1 LNGQRNGAEINRNP
15 ENFRRPALAVR
26 DAAVEPHLTERL
38 WRDDASVADASAITA
53 ELTDAV
59 IDRLLSV
66 PPDLEARVYEAMRYS
81 ALAPGKRMR
90 PLLVLAGARLFGV
103 VERSALQVAA
113 AIEMVHAYSLIH
125 DDLPAMDNSDLRRGR
140 PTCHKK
146 FDDATAVLA
155 GDGLLTMAFGVLAHP
170 DTHGDP
176 AVRCEL
182 VAALAQAAGAAGM
195 VGGQMIDLIAEKQ
208 ILDIGATTRLQRMKT
223 GALIA
228 FACEAGAILAKA
240 PAEMRTAL
248 RGYAH
253 DLGLAFQ
260 IADDLLDIEGSAA
273 ETGKPI
279 GADAAAGKATFVS
292 ILGVER
298 ARAQAELL
306 VRQAAAHLD
315 LFEERAELLRQ
326 VARFVVNRRM

>member
-1 LNGQRNGAEINRNP
+1 MTKTLWPDGIS
-15 ENFRRPALAVR
+15 FPAALEQAAR
-26 DAAVEPHLTERL
+26 MTDAALGT
-38 WRDDASVADASAITA
+38 
-53 ELTDAV
+53 
-59 IDRLLSV
+59 LLLV
-66 PPDLEARVYEAMRYS
+66 PPGLESRVYQAMRYS
-81 ALAPGKRMR
+81 ALAPGKRLR
-90 PLLVLAGARLFGV
+90 PFLVLASADLFGV
-103 VERSALQVAA
+103 AQRCALQVAVA
-113 AIEMVHAYSLIH
+113 GEMVHAYSLVH

-140 PTCHKK
+140 PTCHKE
-146 FDDATAVLA
+146 FDEATAILA
-155 GDGLLTMAFGVLAHP
+155 GDGLLTAAFEVLADP

-182 VAALAQAAGAAGM
+182 VAALAGAAGAAGM
-195 VGGQMIDLIAEKQ
+195 VGGQMIDLIAETTT
-208 ILDIGATTRLQRMKT
+208 LDIGAITRLQRMKT

-240 PAEMRTAL
+240 PHEVRLAL

-260 IADDLLDIEGSAA
+260 IADDLLDVEGSAK
-273 ETGKPI
+273 ETGKPV

-306 VRQAAAHLD
+306 VDQAVDHLD
-315 LFEERAELLRQ
+315 LFEQRAELLRQ
-326 VARFVVNRRM
+326 VARFVIDRRR

>member
-1 LNGQRNGAEINRNP
+1 MTAT
-15 ENFRRPALAVR
+15 
-26 DAAVEPHLTERL
+26 LTDSLLERL
-38 WRDDASVADASAITA
+38 
-53 ELTDAV
+53 LK
-59 IDRLLSV
+59 
-66 PPDLEARVYEAMRYS
+66 PPPGLEARVYEAMAYS
-81 ALAPGKRMR
+81 ALAPGKRLR
-90 PLLVLAGARLFGV
+90 PLLVLAGSRLFGV
-103 VERSALQVAA
+103 SRTCALQVAA

-140 PTCHKK
+140 PTCHKA

-155 GDGLLTMAFGVLAHP
+155 GDGLLTMAFEVLSHP

-182 VAALAQAAGAAGM
+182 VAALAAAAGSAGM
-195 VGGQMIDLIAEKQ
+195 VGGQMIDLIAETRT
-208 ILDIGATTRLQRMKT
+208 LDIGAITRLQRMKT

-228 FACEAGAILAKA
+228 FSCEAGAILAKA
-240 PAEMRTAL
+240 SPELRTAL

-260 IADDLLDIEGSAA
+260 IADDLLDVEGSSA
-273 ETGKPI
+273 ETGKPV

-298 ARAQAELL
+298 ARAQAQLL
-306 VRQAAAHLD
+306 VDQAVAHLD
-315 LFEERAELLRQ
+315 LFEQRAELLRQ
-326 VARFVVNRRM
+326 VARFVVNRRT

>member
-1 LNGQRNGAEINRNP
+1 VTETLWPDGVSVTDAT
-15 ENFRRPALAVR
+15 AVATR
-26 DAAVEPHLTERL
+26 
-38 WRDDASVADASAITA
+38 
-53 ELTDAV
+53 LTDAL
-59 IDRLLSV
+59 IERLLAV
-66 PPDLEARVYEAMRYS
+66 PEGLEARVYEAMRYS
-81 ALAPGKRMR
+81 ALAPGKRLR

-103 VERSALQVAA
+103 ARRSAAQVAA

-140 PTCHKK
+140 PTCHKE

-155 GDGLLTMAFGVLAHP
+155 GDGLLTMAFEVLAHP

-176 AVRCEL
+176 AVRSGL
-182 VAALAQAAGAAGM
+182 VAALASAAGGAGM
-195 VGGQMIDLIAEKQ
+195 VGGQMIDLIAERQ
-208 ILDIGATTRLQRMKT
+208 TLDIGAITRLQRMKT

-240 PAEMRTAL
+240 VGEPRIAL
-248 RGYAH
+248 HGYAH

-260 IADDLLDIEGSAA
+260 IADDLLDVEGSAA
-273 ETGKPI
+273 ETGKPV

-298 ARAQAELL
+298 ARAQAGVL
-306 VRQAAAHLD
+306 VDQAVAHLD
-315 LFEERAELLRQ
+315 LFEQKAELLRQ
-326 VARFVVNRRM
+326 VARFVINRSS